1 MTHSD
6 LWRAIDKLAQQEQKL
21 RVARAKEHALAT
33 TAQNTK
39 K

>member
-6 LWRAIDKLAQQEQKL
+6 IWRAIDRLAQQEQKL
-21 RVARAKEHALAT
+21 RTARAKEHAMAT
-33 TAQNTK
+33 TTQNTK

>member
-6 LWRAIDKLAQQEQKL
+6 LWRAVDKLAQQELKL
-21 RVARAKEHALAT
+21 RAARAKEHALAT